1 MTRKGGRGIS
11 VVSGRVGMYGSAN
24 DKYRYTYFLIN
35 KLTKEDLSLL
45 YFYVFQYTFIDL
57 VHFLALLLCPCH
69 MTKP

>member
-1 MTRKGGRGIS
+1 
-11 VVSGRVGMYGSAN
+11 MYGSAN
-24 DKYRYTYFLIN
+24 DKYRYIYFLIN

-45 YFYVFQYTFIDL
+45 YFNVFQYKFIDL